1 MKENIKLGLILLI
14 ITSIAGLTLGLA
26 NNATAESIAQNSKIN
41 KEDLKVILPGA
52 DTIKDSP
59 KEPSGIVK
67 QILEAYNGSELVGY
81 VLKVTP
87 KGFHGDIDMMVAI
100 DKDGKQTGIKVIA
113 QSETPGVGSKIEQ
126 PIFQDKF
133 KDKATDKPLKVV
145 KTSAAQPNEVEGISG
160 ATISSNAVATGAN
173 EAIKFY
179 KTNIKGETAEDN
191 KTINLKALKI
201 DGDKLGEAEALKN
214 DTVIAVNKV
223 MKGDKVS
230 GYVITSKGKGAY
242 SDLTVATAIDMNK
255 KVVTGIQ
262 VLDHNET
269 PGIGDLVIEEDFT
282 SRFSNKSTEEDKVS
296 VEAISGST
304 LSSKGVMEAVNK
316 ALEYFKSNLKG

>member
-100 DKDGKQTGIKVIA
+100 NKEGKQTGIKVIA

-133 KDKATDKPLKVV
+133 KDKAIDKPLKVV

-179 KTNIKGETAEDN
+179 KTNIKGEAAEEDN

-230 GYVITSKGKGAY
+230 GYVITAKGKGAY
-242 SDLTVATAIDMNK
+242 SDLTVATAIDIDK

-269 PGIGDLVIEEDFT
+269 PGIGDVVIEEDFT
-282 SRFSNKSTEEDKVS
+282 SRFSNKSAEDKVS